1 MLNTVNKKIS
11 LILAFV
17 SIGYLVLA
25 FRLPAYPY
33 VPVDSDAVPITLGFI
48 LLLLSILLFF
58 QKDNHS
64 QGKTKIPTGEKKV
77 ILTVLGFVL
86 LFIILLEFL
95 GFIITT
101 AIFIFGNTWFLGYK
115 KWKSNLIVS
124 LAIPLAIYFLFS
136 KFLQISLPQ
145 GILPF

>member
-33 VPVDSDAVPITLGFI
+33 VPVDSDAVPIALGFI

-64 QGKTKIPTGEKKV
+64 QGKTKIPTGEKRV

-115 KWKSNLIVS
+115 KWKSILIVS

>member
-11 LILAFV
+11 LILSLV

-33 VPVDSDAVPITLGFI
+33 VPVDSDAVPIALGFI

-64 QGKTKIPTGEKKV
+64 QGSKKISNSEKRV

-95 GFIITT
+95 GFILTT
-101 AIFIFGNTWFLGYK
+101 ALFIFGNSWFLGYK

-124 LAIPLAIYFLFS
+124 LAIPLVIYFLFS
-136 KFLQISLPQ
+136 EFLQISLPQ

>member
-11 LILAFV
+11 LILALV

-25 FRLPAYPY
+25 FGLPEYPY
-33 VPVDSDAVPITLGFI
+33 VPVDSDAIPITLGFI
-48 LLLLSILLFF
+48 LLFLSILLYF
-58 QKDNHS
+58 QKDNHL
-64 QGKTKIPTGEKKV
+64 QGKTKIPNSENRV

-95 GFIITT
+95 GFILTT
-101 AIFIFGNTWFLGYK
+101 AIFIFGNSWFLGYK
-115 KWKSNLIVS
+115 KWKSNVIVS
-124 LAIPLAIYFLFS
+124 LAIPLVIYFLFS

>member
-11 LILAFV
+11 LVLTLV

-25 FRLPAYPY
+25 FSLPAYPY

-48 LLLLSILLFF
+48 LLFLAILLYF
-58 QKDNHS
+58 QKDNHT
-64 QGKTKIPTGEKKV
+64 QDKTKIPNSEKKV

-95 GFIITT
+95 GFILTT
-101 AIFIFGNTWFLGYK
+101 AIFIFGNSWFLGYK

-136 KFLQISLPQ
+136 KFLQIALPQ